1 MESVSNHVV
10 LARIAEQAER
20 YEDMKEYIKYVATTV
35 PEGQSDI
42 RLSPEERNLLSVAYK
57 NVVSSRRNV
66 WRSIFAIEQKERAN
80 PAHAETLSDILEF
93 KKKIEDEM
101 KNICG
106 EVISIIQDHLLHD
119 NDTVDNRVYF
129 MKMIGDYYRYECE
142 FLVGDERDAVIAKSD
157 ERY

>member
-57 NVVSSRRNV
+57 NVVSSRRNA
-66 WRSIFAIEQKERAN
+66 WRSIFA
-80 PAHAETLSDILEF
+80 LSRRNEPILLMQRRFLYLGVQE
-93 KKKIEDEM
+93 ED
-101 KNICG
+101 
-106 EVISIIQDHLLHD
+106 
-119 NDTVDNRVYF
+119 
-129 MKMIGDYYRYECE
+129 
-142 FLVGDERDAVIAKSD
+142 
-157 ERY
+157 